1 MSKTE
6 IVNNE
11 ALTLRVNN
19 APVEAVSDVANA
31 VEEAFDA
38 VAEVPLEA
46 VTVFRSNPAVIL
58 GVAVV
63 AAGVGGFFAY
73 KFAKRRLAKQ
83 FDAKLAEELE
93 KTERFYA
100 VRNKEGVFETPEG
113 AVEALH
119 PGARPVAPVT
129 EMKPRQHTAVPYH
142 TMSGGGDR
150 DDATEHP
157 SVAQRIIER
166 NVFDTVQTNPQGW
179 DINAEI
185 VAREAAPDE
194 PYVIST
200 DEWAKNEGQYEQVQL
215 TYFQGSG
222 DLVDNGGVEINNEEQ
237 VIGVDNLTRF
247 GHGSGDNNIVY
258 IRNER
263 LGMDFEIIRT
273 EGTMESAAAG
283 ELRHSREPRRRRSRE
298 D

>member
-1 MSKTE
+1 MPKTE

-11 ALTLRVNN
+11 ALTVRVNS
-19 APVEAVSDVANA
+19 APVEAVSDVVNA
-31 VEEAFDA
+31 AEDVFDA
-38 VAEVPLEA
+38 AMEMPIEA
-46 VTVFRSNPAVIL
+46 VTVFRSNPAVIF

-83 FDAKLAEELE
+83 FDEKLAEELE

-119 PGARPVAPVT
+119 PGVRPVT
-129 EMKPRQHTAVPYH
+129 EMQPRQHTAVPYH
-142 TMSGGGDR
+142 TMSAGDR
-150 DDATEHP
+150 DDAAEHP
-157 SVAQRIIER
+157 SVAQRIVER
-166 NVFDTVQTNPQGW
+166 NVFDTMKTDPRDW
-179 DINAEI
+179 DFGAEI
-185 VAREAAPDE
+185 IAREENPNE

-200 DEWAKNEGQYEQVQL
+200 DEWAKNEPKNEQSQL
-215 TYFQGSG
+215 TYFEGSG
-222 DLVDNGGVEINNEEQ
+222 ELVDNTGVEIRNEEQ
-237 VIGVDNLTRF
+237 VVGSDNLTRF
-247 GHGSGDNNIVY
+247 GHGSGDSNIVY

-273 EGTMESAAAG
+273 EGSMEAATAG
-283 ELRHSREPRRRRSRE
+283 ELRHSREPRRRRGRE